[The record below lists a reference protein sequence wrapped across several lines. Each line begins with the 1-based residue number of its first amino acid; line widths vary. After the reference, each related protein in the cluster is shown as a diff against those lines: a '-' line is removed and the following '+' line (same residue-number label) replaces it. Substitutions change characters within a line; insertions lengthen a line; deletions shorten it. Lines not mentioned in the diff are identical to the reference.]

1 MKKLIDN
8 EISEGWFIEYK
19 EKFPKS
25 KKIANSIASFANSEG
40 GWYIVGIKEEE
51 NQSGPRTNIVK
62 DLINPIPYIQSKII
76 KIPDSENVVLVVY
89 IPEGNE
95 PPYISNGSV
104 YIRAGETS
112 KPLAIE
118 DRYYYD
124 KLINKA
130 KLFKQKRDMFV
141 ENNFTISQ
149 AQDSSKQP
157 FLECYIYLDNPNNF
171 MFDDFYSEAFFN
183 KIHKNFNTNVKIISE
198 EAGILLNIELSNHYS
213 SIDSHIFRHIGTNNS
228 LDLGLTLEL
237 FKKGHLKFV
246 LPFHKYSVKNMNT
259 SYENLDFY
267 ESLFSD
273 EEKEFLTVIDCAES
287 IAALSVIL
295 EQYKRLLNEYD
306 FDCKLYIKLKFKNF
320 WRVTPYFD
328 DKNFLEHLI
337 EYGLP
342 INLKDELEFPPFG
355 EYIILNLEEFDVNQI
370 FLIFLEALG
379 FPFYLKDSIGVGI
392 SKFILSSFRKQS
404 PE

>member
-1 MKKLIDN
+1 MEKYKKPSD
-8 EISEGWFIEYK
+8 K
-19 EKFPKS
+19 
-25 KKIANSIASFANSEG
+25 
-40 GWYIVGIKEEE
+40 V
-51 NQSGPRTNIVK
+51 TNIVK

-171 MFDDFYSEAFFN
+171 MFDDFYSEAF
-183 KIHKNFNTNVKIISE
+183 
-198 EAGILLNIELSNHYS
+198 
-213 SIDSHIFRHIGTNNS
+213 
-228 LDLGLTLEL
+228 
-237 FKKGHLKFV
+237 
-246 LPFHKYSVKNMNT
+246 
-259 SYENLDFY
+259 
-267 ESLFSD
+267 
-273 EEKEFLTVIDCAES
+273 
-287 IAALSVIL
+287 
-295 EQYKRLLNEYD
+295 
-306 FDCKLYIKLKFKNF
+306 
-320 WRVTPYFD
+320 
-328 DKNFLEHLI
+328 
-337 EYGLP
+337 
-342 INLKDELEFPPFG
+342 
-355 EYIILNLEEFDVNQI
+355 
-370 FLIFLEALG
+370 
-379 FPFYLKDSIGVGI
+379 
-392 SKFILSSFRKQS
+392 
-404 PE
+404 